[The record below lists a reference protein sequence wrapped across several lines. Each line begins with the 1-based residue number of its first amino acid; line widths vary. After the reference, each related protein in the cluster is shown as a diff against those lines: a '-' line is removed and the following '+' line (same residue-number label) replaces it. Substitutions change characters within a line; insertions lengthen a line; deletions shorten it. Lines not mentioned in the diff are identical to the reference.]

1 MGVITCLALTN
12 NCSIEKHNISII
24 YKSRKV
30 SSSPSSTKEFD
41 TLSRTGLT
49 DTILIIASGFAVLLI
64 SVLLIAIGIEY
75 PVTIILSII
84 TPLAAVIIGV
94 IGLRIY
100 ADRFEARNDR
110 LNVLTL
116 WLSMGLIMFS
126 LAEITGTLAKLTQTT
141 QQMILTMIMIQIPG
155 ILLWGLG
162 IIQYLSSLNEAI
174 KISDSGRLWSVLVTI
189 AGVSSIGLILVI
201 AFQFPDTYLLERII
215 LSPIIIGLF
224 LFSFITLGLVWIF
237 RDGLLSKPL
246 LFIFMA
252 FSLLAIRIISW
263 AITEFQVNTPLDSL
277 MAIEVYVFCGA
288 ALLLSRDLDELYG

>member
-12 NCSIEKHNISII
+12 NGSIEKDNISII
-24 YKSRKV
+24 YKSRKD
-30 SSSPSSTKEFD
+30 SSPPSSTKEFE

-64 SVLLIAIGIEY
+64 SVLLIAIGIGY

-84 TPLAAVIIGV
+84 TPLAAFGIGV
-94 IGLRIY
+94 VGLRIY
-100 ADRFEARNDR
+100 AEKSEARNDR

-162 IIQYLSSLNEAI
+162 IVQYLSSLNAAM
-174 KISDSGRLWSVLVTI
+174 KISDSGRLWSVLI
-189 AGVSSIGLILVI
+189 GLEGVSSIGLILVM
-201 AFQFPDTYLLERII
+201 AFLFPDTYLIERII
-215 LSPIIIGLF
+215 LSPIIIGLL
-224 LFSFITLGLVWIF
+224 LFSVISLGLVWIF
-237 RDGLLSKPL
+237 RDGLLSRPL
-246 LFIFMA
+246 LFIFMS
-252 FSLLAIRIISW
+252 FSLLAIRTILW
-263 AITEFQVNTPLDSL
+263 ATSEFQVNTPLDSL